1 MINTHTY
8 IFILPK
14 KTTSKSPVKAEFV
27 KSGGC
32 IKNAGFIEPQP
43 PAKSSAVSSSHMTQI
58 RPTVYV
64 PTNRL
69 VSQDAQRSRCLQSH
83 LVAPFGNRTGLKA

>member
-69 VSQDAQRSRCLQSH
+69 VSQDAKRSRCLQSH

>member
-1 MINTHTY
+1 MYDKHTHVHNY
-8 IFILPK
+8 IAQ

-58 RPTVYV
+58 RPTVCANK
-64 PTNRL
+64 PTCFTR
-69 VSQDAQRSRCLQSH
+69 R
-83 LVAPFGNRTGLKA
+83 